1 MTSKGKQMTDL
12 LDTGDVREQMMT
24 LWRKLDQGKITHTEA
39 RVHIGFARTVL
50 DTLKVE
56 IAAAH
61 LQDSA
66 LPKVPLATKKLRVIQ
81 GRKSA

>member
-1 MTSKGKQMTDL
+1 MTDL
-12 LDTGDVREQMMT
+12 TDTGDVREKMLA
-24 LWRKLDQGKITHTEA
+24 LWRKLDQGKISHTEA

-61 LQDSA
+61 LNDTA
-66 LPKVPLATKKLRVIQ
+66 LPKVPLKKFKVIN
-81 GRKSA
+81 GRKAA